1 MTTDPTLQGID
12 PDADVVRRVRQGER
26 DAFELLMR
34 RHNVRV
40 FRAVRAFV
48 RDADEAEDVMQEAY
62 LRAFRSLDRFEG
74 RSLFVTWLTRI
85 AIHEALARRRRR
97 ERSAAHEIGD
107 VMDGTF
113 DPAALA
119 SSAELGRILEDA
131 IDRLPEPFR
140 SVFVLRAVEQVPV
153 CEVAECLELEEAT
166 VKTRL
171 FRAKA
176 LLQGLL
182 ARHAESH
189 APYLFPFPR
198 QRCDRVVA
206 NVLQRLSP

>member
-1 MTTDPTLQGID
+1 MTTDPTLQSID

-48 RDADEAEDVMQEAY
+48 
-62 LRAFRSLDRFEG
+62 
-74 RSLFVTWLTRI
+74 
-85 AIHEALARRRRR
+85 
-97 ERSAAHEIGD
+97 
-107 VMDGTF
+107 MDGTC

-119 SSAELGRILEDA
+119 STAELGRLLEEA
-131 IDRLPEPFR
+131 LGRLPEPFR
-140 SVFVLRAVEQVPV
+140 IVFVLRAVEQLPV
-153 CEVAECLELEEAT
+153 REVAECLELEEAT

-182 ARHAESH
+182 ARHVDRQ
-189 APYLFPFPR
+189 APHLFPFPR